1 MIVSIGNQNIGNSK
15 ARKWCRLTVRTSS
28 LIHGTQWRMA
38 KLWNGMKKNRKE
50 ITMIITDFNQ
60 MSGIELTVI
69 NKTIGLSFVIED
81 GKITKVV
88 NDKACNN

>member
-1 MIVSIGNQNIGNSK
+1 
-15 ARKWCRLTVRTSS
+15 
-28 LIHGTQWRMA
+28 
-38 KLWNGMKKNRKE
+38 MKKNRKE

-69 NKTIGLSFVIED
+69 NKAIGLSFVIED